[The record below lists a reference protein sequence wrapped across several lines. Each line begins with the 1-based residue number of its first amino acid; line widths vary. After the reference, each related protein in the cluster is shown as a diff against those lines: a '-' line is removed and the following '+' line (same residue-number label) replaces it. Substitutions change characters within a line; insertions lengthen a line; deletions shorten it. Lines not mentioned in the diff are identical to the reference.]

1 MNIILRKRNKKW
13 HYDINQNGKRYRGS
27 THTETKELA
36 KLYSQK
42 IYNEIYLNNH
52 HIKKTNVDLFE
63 FIELHLK
70 TQENNLSRMWL
81 YTKKQILNKFKTI
94 AQEQDIEFIQ
104 DISVEFLEKYKMELL
119 ENNKP
124 KTAQNTLGIIQTMFK
139 HAVKLKYIH
148 ENPVTQLDTIRGI
161 QKNQQRYLTKKEIET
176 LLKASERHYFKD
188 LVE

>member
-1 MNIILRKRNKKW
+1 MNIYLYKRSKLW
-13 HYDINQNGKRYRGS
+13 HYHFSLHSKQYRGT

-36 KLYSQK
+36 KLYAQK
-42 IYNEIYLNNH
+42 IYNEIYLNKH
-52 HIKKTNVDLFE
+52 HIKNSNILLNE
-63 FIELHLK
+63 FIQLHLK

-161 QKNQQRYLTKKEIET
+161 QKNKQRYLTKKEIET